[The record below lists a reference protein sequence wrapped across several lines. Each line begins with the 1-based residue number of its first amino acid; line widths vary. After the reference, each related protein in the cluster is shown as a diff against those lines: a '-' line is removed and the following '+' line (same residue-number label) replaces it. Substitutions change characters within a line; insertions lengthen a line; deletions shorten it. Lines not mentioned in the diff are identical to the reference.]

1 MLFKKVCERVS
12 EEVYQHFRKE
22 ERLFI
27 DLVES
32 WKNDCMEQYSPILTK
47 FLDPRQQF
55 IVESILGQ
63 NDEIDF
69 QFEGGYLAAERK
81 RCLIYPNYYT
91 PNFDDFECQVIE
103 IKYPQKFAELG
114 HGRILG
120 SLMGLGMER
129 ELFGDII
136 SDGDRWQCFY
146 VQEIDAYLKQQFDK
160 VGNVKIRLEDAKYTD
175 IITPKDQWTI
185 LTTTVSS
192 LRLDVVIASVFNI
205 SRQRTKQLIE
215 ANKVKV
221 NWSLQE
227 RSDFTLD
234 VLDIISIRGFGR
246 IQIRNIIGKT
256 KKDKIRLEIGLLDK
270 NKQ

>member
-1 MLFKKVCERVS
+1 MS
-12 EEVYQHFRKE
+12 EEIYQHFRKE
-22 ERLFI
+22 ERVFI
-27 DLVES
+27 DLVEK
-32 WKNDCMEQYSPILTK
+32 WMTDCFEQYSPILTN

-55 IVESILGQ
+55 IAESVLGQ
-63 NDEIDF
+63 NDEIAF

-81 RCLIYPNYYT
+81 RCLIYPSYYT
-91 PNFDDFECQVIE
+91 PNFDDFECQVVE
-103 IKYPQKFAELG
+103 ILYPKKFAELG

-120 SLMGLGMER
+120 SLMGLGLER
-129 ELFGDII
+129 DVFGDII
-136 SDGDRWQCFY
+136 SDGERWQIFY
-146 VQEIDAYLKQQFDK
+146 VKEINDYLKQQFDK
-160 VGNVKIRLEDAKYTD
+160 VGNIKVRLDEADYTD
-175 IITPKDQWTI
+175 IITPKDQWT
-185 LTTTVSS
+185 LTATTVSS
-192 LRLDVVIASVFNI
+192 LRLDTVIASIFNI

-221 NWSLQE
+221 NWTLQE